1 VGLLGGVFGLVQV
14 LGLSPVPLFVAGVLP
29 HGIFEVPALMLASA
43 AVLRIGVALVTP
55 QTSESM
61 GGVLV
66 RLVADWTKVFVGLVL
81 PLLAVAAVVETYVT
95 PGILMAVLN
104 R

>member
-1 VGLLGGVFGLVQV
+1 
-14 LGLSPVPLFVAGVLP
+14 
-29 HGIFEVPALMLASA
+29 
-43 AVLRIGVALVTP
+43 
-55 QTSESM
+55 M